1 MTQCNWYGLTTLQ
14 SMVCNFHLY
23 CIHKIKKLSMASLFS
38 VDTGSDLHHIAA
50 DIADFHSLSVLVI
63 CCEIC
68 LARA

>member
-1 MTQCNWYGLTTLQ
+1 
-14 SMVCNFHLY
+14 
-23 CIHKIKKLSMASLFS
+23 MASLFS
-38 VDTGSDLHHIAA
+38 VDTGSDLHRIAA